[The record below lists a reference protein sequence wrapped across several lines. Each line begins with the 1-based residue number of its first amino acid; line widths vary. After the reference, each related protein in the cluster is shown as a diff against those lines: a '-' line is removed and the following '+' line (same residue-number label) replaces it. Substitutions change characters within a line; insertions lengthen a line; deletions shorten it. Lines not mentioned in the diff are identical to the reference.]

1 MRRVWLSLF
10 RPRTLLIAVA
20 AVLSMAAPAGAQTS
34 AQKAS
39 PQKAAAV
46 GGAPSSTGLAVPRY
60 VSLRSDE
67 VNLRTGPGVRYPVDW
82 VLQRRHMPVEILA
95 EFENWRK
102 IRDFQGTEGW
112 VHESMLSGRRY
123 AIVTGAVRSLHREPN
138 PAAPA
143 VARLEPGV
151 VAEILDCQK
160 DWCRLDSDGF
170 KGWLTRAE
178 FWGVYPNETV
188 K

>member
-1 MRRVWLSLF
+1 MHRVWLSLF
-10 RPRTLLIAVA
+10 HPRIRRVPIVLA
-20 AVLSMAAPAGAQTS
+20 AVLIMAASAHAQT
-34 AQKAS
+34 S

-46 GGAPSSTGLAVPRY
+46 GGAASSTGLAVPRY

-123 AIVTGAVRSLHREPN
+123 AVVTGAVRSLHREPN
-138 PAAPA
+138 ATAPA

-151 VAEILDCQK
+151 VAEILECQK

-178 FWGVYPNETV
+178 FWGVYPNEAV

>member
-1 MRRVWLSLF
+1 MRRVWLSLS
-10 RPRTLLIAVA
+10 RPRTLRVLMAMAIVLAIAG
-20 AVLSMAAPAGAQTS
+20 PARAQT
-34 AQKAS
+34 A

-46 GGAPSSTGLAVPRY
+46 SGAASSTGLALPRY

-67 VNLRTGPGVRYPVDW
+67 VNLRTGPGVRYPVEW

-123 AIVTGAVRSLHREPN
+123 AVVTGAVRSLHRDPN
-138 PAAPA
+138 ATASS

-151 VAEILDCQK
+151 VAEILECRN
-160 DWCRLDSDGF
+160 DWCRLDSDGY

-178 FWGVYPNETV
+178 FWGAYPNEAV